1 MGEIGAL
8 GMPFS
13 RFWMRACGAVLLALV
28 LGAAVETLV
37 ELGEGVQQRV
47 EESAAAA
54 KTCADV
60 LNTKAGGSTCGA
72 RIKWVKN
79 NKGKS
84 DVEAKA
90 VVSSEFP
97 TECGACKPKSV
108 SPTSAPTFAPTWHR
122 PFPSN
127 WNAHFPSKIQ
137 ACSCCKADKKRMAQN
152 PDAPCFWKEC
162 GDVKVKDTTDQQ
174 AQIPTQ
180 KYCWNTISGPNK
192 CSDAEMLQACES
204 PPKPM
209 NKQDWVNTGWA
220 KGAPDAP
227 NVKPKKL

>member
-1 MGEIGAL
+1 MGEIAAL

-54 KTCADV
+54 KP
-60 LNTKAGGSTCGA
+60 K
-72 RIKWVKN
+72 
-79 NKGKS
+79 
-84 DVEAKA
+84 AKA
-90 VVSSEFP
+90 P
-97 TECGACKPKSV
+97 TAPSN
-108 SPTSAPTFAPTWHR
+108 APTFAPTWHR

-137 ACSCCKADKKRMAQN
+137 ACSCCKADKKRMTQN

-162 GDVKVKDTTDQQ
+162 GDAKVKDTPDQK
-174 AQIPTQ
+174 AQIPKQ
-180 KYCWNTISGPNK
+180 AYCWNTVSGPNK
-192 CSDAEMLQACES
+192 CSDTDMLQACES

-209 NKQDWVNTGWA
+209 SGKGWVNTGWA

-227 NVKPKKL
+227 DVKPK